1 MIYLMS
7 NVKYVIEKISMSPSL
22 WDSIKWYL
30 PAWTQESDKLIKS
43 LVQPFTGGMTFTKSM

>member
-1 MIYLMS
+1 MS